1 MNWSKKTI
9 LFILLTTVLIIL
21 TNTQLSAQ
29 NLKKVEKQ
37 AIVDFEKA
45 NFVDARDKFQTLLK
59 AEWNLNSTA
68 SYLASCYLELD
79 EPLKAYE
86 VLTQIS
92 DPDELNVYLRIL
104 SCYYLEFFE
113 EAENLLSNFPDSGA
127 FDLDDLKNRVA
138 RAKESYSSGDGV
150 LVQNFG
156 ENINSENLEYSAVMY
171 NDFNK
176 LLFTSR
182 KEESNVTDVDG
193 LAFET
198 IYSTEIDSADNW
210 KKATPLNIEAEKKK
224 SHDATVQV
232 YQSGTKMIS
241 YKDGQLYS
249 SSLKDGVWS
258 KDEDFVIHS
267 GKGSDTHC
275 FITKD
280 EKTIFFASD
289 YQSEG
294 RHLDLFVSQK
304 LENGGWSEPQ
314 PLTIFNT
321 DEDEDSPFLAT
332 DSTFYF
338 SSRGH
343 NSIGGFDVFKST
355 YNHETSQWGPPE
367 NLGYPI
373 NTVAEDIY
381 YTTEGKLAYLS
392 STRLEGYGSLDLYRV
407 YHFNK
412 VKVEGRLVDDNKQ
425 PISDAMIDV
434 KYDSTTLK
442 SYTDADGNY
451 EIFVPVNKKMHITF
465 IKDSLNL
472 FEGDYIANI
481 FFKDENNNEFNFFID
496 YMSSDPE
503 IIKSNE
509 DKKAV
514 KHINVDIKNDY
525 EENPIIAS
533 VPKGEESN
541 WSDSVN
547 YVAKAR
553 KIEELESREISFID
567 NKDGDIDILS
577 SHLKLREAT
586 VQLKP
591 KEEKDVSSSSGLVSN
606 NQAGSANNNQVS
618 NIDSLPDGYT
628 VQVLAMPIRRKP
640 DSSFFDHLGSAEV
653 KNIDGKDGLRR
664 FFTGFYD
671 SFEEAMFAMRQL
683 RKTGYDD
690 AFVRKLSKYQE
701 L

>member
-1 MNWSKKTI
+1 MNWSKKSFLLT
-9 LFILLTTVLIIL
+9 LLTTAIL
-21 TNTQLSAQ
+21 TLTFTPASAQ
-29 NLKKVEKQ
+29 NLRRIERQ
-37 AIVDFEKA
+37 AIAEFENG
-45 NFVDARDKFQTLLK
+45 NFIEARDKFQTLFK
-59 AEWNLNSTA
+59 FEWNIYNTS

-86 VLTQIS
+86 ILAHVS
-92 DPDELNVYLRIL
+92 NPDELNTYLRIL
-104 SCYYLEFFE
+104 SCYYLEFFD
-113 EAENLLSNFPDSGA
+113 EAEMLIESFPDSAG
-127 FDLDDLKNRVA
+127 FDIEDLKKRVA
-138 RAKESYSSGDGV
+138 RAKESYSQGDGI

-182 KEESNVTDVDG
+182 KGESAVTDVDG

-210 KKATPLNIEAEKKK
+210 KKATPLNIETEKKK

-232 YQSGTKMIS
+232 YQAGKKMIS

-249 SSLKDGVWS
+249 STLKDGVWS
-258 KDEDFVIHS
+258 KDEDFVIHE

-289 YQSEG
+289 YKSEG
-294 RHLDLFVSQK
+294 KHLDLFVSQK
-304 LENGGWSEPQ
+304 MDNGGWSEPK
-314 PLTIFNT
+314 PLEIFNT
-321 DEDEDSPFLAT
+321 EYDEDSPFLAT

-355 YNHETSQWGPPE
+355 FDHEKNQWGPPE

-412 VKVEGRLVDDNKQ
+412 VKVEGKLVDDNKQ
-425 PISDAMIDV
+425 PIPDALIDV
-434 KYDSTTLK
+434 KYDSTTLR
-442 SYTDADGNY
+442 SYTDEEGNY
-451 EIFVPVNKKMHITF
+451 EIFVPINKKMHITF

-481 FFKDENNNEFNFFID
+481 FFKDENQNEFNFFID
-496 YMSSDPE
+496 YMSSDPG

-509 DKKAV
+509 DNKTV
-514 KHINVDIKNDY
+514 KHINVDIRNDY

-533 VPKGEESN
+533 IPKNEESL

-547 YVAKAR
+547 YVAKTK
-553 KIEELESREISFID
+553 KIEELQSREISFVD

-586 VQLKP
+586 VQVKQ
-591 KEEKDVSSSSGLVSN
+591 KETKDQSTGIASTTQVPGNQSSDYDGGLPS
-606 NQAGSANNNQVS
+606 
-618 NIDSLPDGYT
+618 GYT
-628 VQVLAMPIRRKP
+628 VQVLAMPIKRKP
-640 DSSFFDHLGSAEV
+640 ESSFFDKLGDAEV
-653 KNIDGKDGLRR
+653 RDRDGSDGLKR
-664 FFTGFYD
+664 FFTGVYD
-671 SFEEAMFAMRQL
+671 SFEEAKYAMKML
-683 RKTGYDD
+683 RKTGYSD
-690 AFVRKLSKYQE
+690 AFVRKLSKYEE

>member
-1 MNWSKKTI
+1 MNWGQKN
-9 LFILLTTVLIIL
+9 LLLALLTTALITLSGTQVL
-21 TNTQLSAQ
+21 SQ
-29 NLKKVEKQ
+29 NLKRVEKS
-37 AIVDFEKA
+37 AIGDFENG
-45 NFVDARDKFQTLLK
+45 NFIEARDKFKTLLK
-59 AEWNLNSTA
+59 AEWNFNSTS

-79 EPLKAYE
+79 EPLKSYE
-86 VLTQIS
+86 VLTQVS
-92 DPDELNVYLRIL
+92 EPDALNTYLRIL

-113 EAENLLSNFPDSGA
+113 EAERLIVDFPDSTG
-127 FDLDDLKNRVA
+127 LEIDDIRERVA
-138 RAKESYSSGDGV
+138 RAKESYSSGDGI

-210 KKATPLNIEAEKKK
+210 KKAIPLNIEAEKKR

-232 YQSGTKMIS
+232 YQAGNKMIS

-249 SSLKDGVWS
+249 STLKDGVWS
-258 KDEDFVIHS
+258 KDEDFVIHD

-275 FITKD
+275 FITPD

-304 LENGGWSEPQ
+304 KEDGGWSEPE
-314 PLTIFNT
+314 PLSMFNT
-321 DEDEDSPFLAT
+321 EFDEDSPFLAS

-355 YNHETSQWGPPE
+355 YDYELKTWGPPE
-367 NLGYPI
+367 NMGYPI

-425 PISDAMIDV
+425 PISDALIDV

-442 SYTDADGNY
+442 SYTDAEGNY
-451 EIFVPVNKKMHITF
+451 EIFVPINKKMHITF

-481 FFKDENNNEFNFFID
+481 FFKDENENEFNFFID

-503 IIKSNE
+503 IIKSRE
-509 DKKAV
+509 DNKTV

-533 VPKGEESN
+533 VPKGEENS

-577 SHLKLREAT
+577 THLKLREAT

-591 KEEKDVSSSSGLVSN
+591 KEEPEVASNSGSNTSNTSSNAVSL
-606 NQAGSANNNQVS
+606 QP
-618 NIDSLPDGYT
+618 LPDGYT
-628 VQVLAMPIRRKP
+628 VQVLAMPIKREP
-640 DSSFFDHLGSAEV
+640 ESNFFDLLGSAEV
-653 KNIDGKDGLRR
+653 RDRDGKDGLKR
-664 FFTGFYD
+664 FFTGVYE
-671 SFEEAMFAMRQL
+671 SFEDALIAMRTL
-683 RKTGYDD
+683 RKTGYSD
-690 AFVRKLSKYQE
+690 AFVRKLSKYEE

>member
-1 MNWSKKTI
+1 MNWSKKSI
-9 LFILLTTVLIIL
+9 LFTLLTTAIITLSSTHVL
-21 TNTQLSAQ
+21 SQ
-29 NLKKVEKQ
+29 NLKKIERQ
-37 AIVDFEKA
+37 AIGDFEKG
-45 NFVDARDKFQTLLK
+45 NFVDARDQFKTLLK
-59 AEWNLNSTA
+59 SEWNVNSTS

-79 EPLKAYE
+79 EPLKSYE
-86 VLTQIS
+86 ILSQVTE
-92 DPDELNVYLRIL
+92 PDELITYLRIL

-113 EAENLLSNFPDSGA
+113 EAENLINDFPDSTG
-127 FDLDDLKNRVA
+127 FDIEDLRGRVA
-138 RAKESYSSGDGV
+138 RAKESYSAGDGI

-182 KEESNVTDVDG
+182 KEESSVTDVDG

-198 IYSTEIDSADNW
+198 IYSTEIDSSDNW
-210 KKATPLNIEAEKKK
+210 KKATPLNIEAEKKR

-232 YQSGTKMIS
+232 YQSGNKMIS

-249 SSLKDGVWS
+249 STLKNGVWS
-258 KDEDFVIHS
+258 KDEDFIIHE

-275 FITKD
+275 FITPD

-289 YQSEG
+289 YQSG
-294 RHLDLFVSQK
+294 GAHLDLFVSQK
-304 LENGGWSEPQ
+304 EVGGGWTEPE
-314 PLTIFNT
+314 PLTMFNT
-321 DEDEDSPFLAT
+321 EYDEDSPFLAS

-355 YNHETSQWGPPE
+355 YDYEKKTWGPPE
-367 NLGYPI
+367 NMGYPI

-412 VKVEGRLVDDNKQ
+412 VKVEGRLMDDNKQ
-425 PISDAMIDV
+425 PISDALIDV

-451 EIFVPVNKKMHITF
+451 EIFVPINKKMHITF
-465 IKDSLNL
+465 VKDSLNL

-481 FFKDENNNEFNFFID
+481 FFKDENENEFNFFID
-496 YMSSDPE
+496 YMSPDPE
-503 IIKSNE
+503 IIKGNE
-509 DKKAV
+509 DKRTV

-533 VPKGEESN
+533 VPRSAEES

-547 YVAKAR
+547 YVAKTK
-553 KIEELESREISFID
+553 KIADLQSREISYVE
-567 NKDGDIDILS
+567 NKEGDIDILS

-586 VQLKP
+586 VQMKSKEKP
-591 KEEKDVSSSSGLVSN
+591 VEEPITTTENVSLL
-606 NQAGSANNNQVS
+606 QP
-618 NIDSLPDGYT
+618 DHLPDGYT
-628 VQVLAMPIRRKP
+628 VQILAMPIKRKP
-640 DSSFFDHLGSAEV
+640 EESFFDLLGSAEV
-653 KNIDGKDGLRR
+653 NNLDGQDGLKR
-664 FFTGFYD
+664 FFTGLYD
-671 SFEEAMFAMRQL
+671 SFEEAKYAMRML
-683 RKTGYDD
+683 RKTGYSD
-690 AFVRKLSKYQE
+690 AFVRRMSKYAE

>member
-1 MNWSKKTI
+1 MNWGQKN
-9 LFILLTTVLIIL
+9 LLLALLTTALITLSGTQVL
-21 TNTQLSAQ
+21 SQ
-29 NLKKVEKQ
+29 NLKRVEKS
-37 AIVDFEKA
+37 AIGDFENG
-45 NFVDARDKFQTLLK
+45 NFIEARDKFKTLLK
-59 AEWNLNSTA
+59 AEWNFNSTS

-79 EPLKAYE
+79 EPLKSYE

-92 DPDELNVYLRIL
+92 EPDALNTYLRIL

-113 EAENLLSNFPDSGA
+113 EAERLIVDFPDSTG
-127 FDLDDLKNRVA
+127 LEIDDIRERVA
-138 RAKESYSSGDGV
+138 RAKESYSSGDGI

-210 KKATPLNIEAEKKK
+210 KKAIPLNIEAEKKR

-232 YQSGTKMIS
+232 YQAGNKMIS

-249 SSLKDGVWS
+249 STLKDGVWT
-258 KDEDFVIHS
+258 KDEDFVIHD

-275 FITKD
+275 FITPD

-289 YQSEG
+289 YKSEG

-304 LENGGWSEPQ
+304 KEDGGWSEPK
-314 PLTIFNT
+314 PLTMFNT
-321 DEDEDSPFLAT
+321 EFDEDSPFLAS

-355 YNHETSQWGPPE
+355 YDYELKTWGPPE
-367 NLGYPI
+367 NMGYPI

-425 PISDAMIDV
+425 PISDALIDV

-442 SYTDADGNY
+442 SYTDAEGNY
-451 EIFVPVNKKMHITF
+451 EIFVPINKKMHITF

-481 FFKDENNNEFNFFID
+481 FFKDENENEFNFFID

-503 IIKSNE
+503 IIKSRE
-509 DKKAV
+509 DNKTV

-533 VPKGEESN
+533 VPKGEENS

-577 SHLKLREAT
+577 THLKLREAT

-591 KEEKDVSSSSGLVSN
+591 KEEPEVASNSASNTSSQSVSS
-606 NQAGSANNNQVS
+606 QP
-618 NIDSLPDGYT
+618 LPDGYT
-628 VQVLAMPIRRKP
+628 VQVLAMPIKREP
-640 DSSFFDHLGSAEV
+640 ESNFFDLLGSAEV
-653 KNIDGKDGLRR
+653 RDRDGKDGLKR
-664 FFTGFYD
+664 FFTGVYE
-671 SFEEAMFAMRQL
+671 SFEDALIAMRSL
-683 RKTGYDD
+683 RKTGYSD
-690 AFVRKLSKYQE
+690 AFVRKLSKYEE

>member
-1 MNWSKKTI
+1 MNWSQKN
-9 LFILLTTVLIIL
+9 LLLALLTTALITLSGTQVL
-21 TNTQLSAQ
+21 SQ
-29 NLKKVEKQ
+29 NLKRVEKS
-37 AIVDFEKA
+37 AIGDFENG
-45 NFVDARDKFQTLLK
+45 NFIEARDKFKTLLK
-59 AEWNLNSTA
+59 AEWNLNSTS

-79 EPLKAYE
+79 EPLKSYE
-86 VLTQIS
+86 VLTQVS
-92 DPDELNVYLRIL
+92 EPDALNTYLRIL

-113 EAENLLSNFPDSGA
+113 EAERLIVDFPDSTG
-127 FDLDDLKNRVA
+127 LEIDDIRERVA
-138 RAKESYSSGDGV
+138 RAKESYSSGDGI

-198 IYSTEIDSADNW
+198 IYSTEIDSTDNW
-210 KKATPLNIEAEKKK
+210 KKAIPLNIEEEKKR

-232 YQSGTKMIS
+232 YQSGNKMIS

-249 SSLKDGVWS
+249 STLKDGVWS
-258 KDEDFVIHS
+258 KDEDFVIHD

-275 FITKD
+275 FITPD

-304 LENGGWSEPQ
+304 KEDGGWSEPE
-314 PLTIFNT
+314 PLTMFNT
-321 DEDEDSPFLAT
+321 EFDEDSPFLAS

-355 YNHETSQWGPPE
+355 YDYESKTWGPPE
-367 NLGYPI
+367 NMGYPI

-425 PISDAMIDV
+425 PISDALIDV

-442 SYTDADGNY
+442 SYTDAEGNY
-451 EIFVPVNKKMHITF
+451 EIFVPINKKMHITF

-481 FFKDENNNEFNFFID
+481 FFKDENENEFNFFID

-503 IIKSNE
+503 IIKSTE
-509 DKKAV
+509 DNKTV

-533 VPKGEESN
+533 VPKGEEST

-547 YVAKAR
+547 FVTKAR
-553 KIEELESREISFID
+553 KIEELESREISFVD

-577 SHLKLREAT
+577 THLKLREAT
-586 VQLKP
+586 VQQKP
-591 KEEKDVSSSSGLVSN
+591 KEEPEVALDAAANTSSTSST
-606 NQAGSANNNQVS
+606 QP
-618 NIDSLPDGYT
+618 LPDGYT
-628 VQVLAMPIRRKP
+628 VQVLAMPIKREP
-640 DSSFFDHLGSAEV
+640 ESNFFDLLGSAEV
-653 KNIDGKDGLRR
+653 RDRDGKDGLKR
-664 FFTGFYD
+664 FFTGVYE
-671 SFEEAMFAMRQL
+671 SFEDALIAMRSL
-683 RKTGYDD
+683 RKTGYSD
-690 AFVRKLSKYQE
+690 AFVRKLSKYEE